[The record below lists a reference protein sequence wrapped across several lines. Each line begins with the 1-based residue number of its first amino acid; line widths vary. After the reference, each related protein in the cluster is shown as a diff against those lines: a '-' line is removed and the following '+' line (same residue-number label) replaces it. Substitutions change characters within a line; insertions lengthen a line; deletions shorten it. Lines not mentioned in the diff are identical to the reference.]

1 MFVFLGSNARDRA
14 HLVKEKEEEREGLLL
29 LEGEFA
35 HIFRHASIL
44 SLSLS
49 LPLSLFLSF
58 NTPIITLFI
67 LLAQSL

>member
-29 LEGEFA
+29 LEDEFA
-35 HIFRHASIL
+35 HIFRHASVL
-44 SLSLS
+44 SLF

-58 NTPIITLFI
+58 NTPIITLFL